1 MSIEKELR
9 LAIKNSLVNISQANS
24 SNIYRMIY
32 NKKGKV
38 VPRGYQIVETKII
51 KKVINNNMSISAA
64 IPQLEM
70 ELDLR

>member
-1 MSIEKELR
+1 MSRENELR
-9 LAIKNSLVNISQANS
+9 NAIKNSLTNVSKANS
-24 SNIYRMIY
+24 PNIFKLIH

-38 VPRGYQIVETKII
+38 LPRGYQIVETKVI
-51 KKVINNNMSISAA
+51 KKILNNNMSISAA

>member
-1 MSIEKELR
+1 MKRENELR
-9 LAIKNSLVNISQANS
+9 IAIKNSLLNVSRANS
-24 SNIYRMIY
+24 PNIYNLIY
-32 NKKGKV
+32 NKKGNV

-51 KKVINNNMSISAA
+51 KKIIDNNMGISAA

>member
-1 MSIEKELR
+1 MSRENELR
-9 LAIKNSLVNISQANS
+9 TAIKNSLANVSKANS
-24 SNIYRMIY
+24 PNIYRMIY

-51 KKVINNNMSISAA
+51 KKIISNNMSISAA

-70 ELDLR
+70 EFDLR

>member
-1 MSIEKELR
+1 MSRENELR
-9 LAIKNSLVNISQANS
+9 TAIINSLTNVSKANS
-24 SNIYRMIY
+24 PNIYRMIY

-51 KKVINNNMSISAA
+51 KKIISNNMSVSSA